1 MWPGY
6 HASLFMVQTSIPTAF
21 DARGHDHAAC
31 VDAALAHADRLCAER
46 GLRLTPIRRR
56 VLELVWSNH
65 KPSKAY
71 DLLSRI
77 RDEHHAAAPP
87 TVYRALDFLL
97 DAGLVHRIE
106 SLNAFVGC
114 DGDHGHA
121 APKFLICQACAHAA
135 ELPGDAIDAA
145 IGQAATAAGFK
156 VDDSVVE
163 VTGLCAGCGGG

>member
-1 MWPGY
+1 
-6 HASLFMVQTSIPTAF
+6 MVQTSIPTAF

-31 VDAALAHADRLCAER
+31 VNAALDHADRLCAER

-71 DLLSRI
+71 DLLNRI

-114 DGDHGHA
+114 DGDHGRA
-121 APKFLICQACAHAA
+121 PPKFLICQACDHVA
-135 ELPGDAIDAA
+135 ELAGGHVDEAIDR
-145 IGQAATAAGFK
+145 ATEAVGFQ
-156 VDDSVVE
+156 VQGSVVE
-163 VTGLCAGCGGG
+163 LRGLCAGCAAQR